1 MFASSAMGAV
11 FGVEAAPPLASG
23 VVGPTEG
30 IVSISLV
37 APTISFPAAEE
48 TLTTPVYEH
57 RLVDGDGE
65 RRIRTVAVATLA
77 SGIAITGFFAVIT
90 YLVAPEHGWVSAF
103 ALGGVSGIWVAIL
116 GGAVVGNGIHEYR
129 AERSDR

>member
-1 MFASSAMGAV
+1 MGAV

-65 RRIRTVAVATLA
+65 RRIRTVVVATLA